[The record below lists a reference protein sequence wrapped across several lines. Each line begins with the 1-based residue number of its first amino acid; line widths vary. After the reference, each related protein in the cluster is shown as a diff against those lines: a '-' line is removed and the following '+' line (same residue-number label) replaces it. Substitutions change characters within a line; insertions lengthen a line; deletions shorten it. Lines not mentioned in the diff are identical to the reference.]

1 MTGIKAVRAVETTK
15 LPREEWLAQRRKGI
29 GSSDIAAIAG
39 FNPWSSP
46 IQVYLN
52 KTGRGEDMEM
62 NERMQW
68 GIHLEP
74 VVADAYAEKTSR
86 KVSRVNAILQH
97 ADSPICLANI
107 DRMAGPL
114 NGEKNGVLEIK
125 CTSYAKPWAGGADAP
140 DMYYCQLIWQ
150 LGITG
155 LNWGQFAVLL
165 NGNELIIPNQ
175 VSADQKVFDG
185 LRTIAERFWHDHV
198 VKDVP
203 PNPSCA
209 GDYDGVKALYGDVQ
223 EKTCV
228 LPETLAPLI
237 AKRKELSEMSKSLED
252 QRKEIDAQVLFAM
265 KENKWGTCGATK
277 VTRVC
282 SSKTSLDTK
291 RIQVEEPAVY
301 KKYLKSFEVQYPL
314 YSEAKQKC

>member
-1 MTGIKAVRAVETTK
+1 MTGIKAVRAVETTG
-15 LPREEWLAQRRKGI
+15 LSREAWLAERKKGI

-74 VVADAYAEKTSR
+74 IVAKAYAEKEGR

-97 ADSPICLANI
+97 PDSPICLANI

-114 NGEKNGVLEIK
+114 TENKNGVLEIK

-155 LNWGQFAVLL
+155 LPWGQFAVLL
-165 NGNELIIPNQ
+165 NGNELIVPNP
-175 VSADQKVFDG
+175 VSADNKVFEN

-198 VKDVP
+198 IKDVP

-209 GDYDGVKALYGDVQ
+209 ADYDGVKALYGSV
-223 EKTCV
+223 EETTCV

-237 AKRKELSEMSKSLED
+237 EKRKEITDLAKSLED
-252 QRKEIDAQVLFAM
+252 QRKQIDAQVLFAM
-265 KENKWGTCGATK
+265 KENKWGKCGSTK

-282 SSKTSLDTK
+282 SSETSLDTA
-291 RIQVEEPAVY
+291 RIKIEEPEIF
-301 KKYLKSFEVQYPL
+301 KKYMKSSKVQYPL
-314 YSEAKQKC
+314 YSEAKK